1 MTWWIWVVAG
11 LVLAALEVMVP
22 AWAFLG
28 FALGAV
34 AVGLLLWVGGP
45 LAAIVAGSTA
55 LQLLA
60 FAALSLAAWA
70 GLRTALGGQHS
81 RARRIDRDINDN

>member
-1 MTWWIWVVAG
+1 MSWWIWVVAG

-22 AWAFLG
+22 AWVFLG
-28 FALGAV
+28 FALGAA

-45 LAAIVAGSTA
+45 LAAIVAGSLA
-55 LQLLA
+55 LQLLM

-70 GLRTALGGQHS
+70 GLRAALGPQQG
-81 RARRIDRDINDN
+81 RTRRIDRDINDN